1 MLKKRIK
8 ITSTTEKLSRRIGL
22 LITHELIDKI
32 KLEEQV
38 NKEFGKPGSNRG
50 YKASNYVTTMISM
63 FHDGAIH
70 LEDVK
75 HLESDEYYQD
85 LLREC
90 KLPTS
95 DAIGDWLRR
104 QGDEGGEQK
113 VHEVQ
118 RYMFEKILPDEE
130 GGILDID
137 ATIITSEKGDA
148 EKSYKGIRGY
158 QPMLGIIEENGLI
171 VGSQFRQGNQS
182 PQGGL
187 WEFIQLC
194 ERNYGQRIKTVRSD
208 SAGFNK
214 DVIENCILESKYFSV
229 TAKQTTGVLEAIKSI
244 PEETWQRGKERD
256 GLRAEW
262 EVAETTY
269 TFSSKKKMFRLAAK
283 RVPLDNQGDLF
294 AEYGYW
300 IVATNLLMED
310 YDSNAVILFHQKRG
324 SMEKAIGELKNQFGL
339 DHLPCGQY
347 GANALYFTT
356 GVLAYNIMQ
365 IIKWISF
372 PPEER
377 RKSVRTLRYQLIHLA
392 GKLIYHARYA
402 ILKVAAPIRNIILL
416 RNAFLRL
423 RYSPL

>member
-1 MLKKRIK
+1 
-8 ITSTTEKLSRRIGL
+8 
-22 LITHELIDKI
+22 
-32 KLEEQV
+32 
-38 NKEFGKPGSNRG
+38 
-50 YKASNYVTTMISM
+50 
-63 FHDGAIH
+63 
-70 LEDVK
+70 
-75 HLESDEYYQD
+75 
-85 LLREC
+85 
-90 KLPTS
+90 
-95 DAIGDWLRR
+95 
-104 QGDEGGEQK
+104 
-113 VHEVQ
+113 
-118 RYMFEKILPDEE
+118 
-130 GGILDID
+130 
-137 ATIITSEKGDA
+137 
-148 EKSYKGIRGY
+148 
-158 QPMLGIIEENGLI
+158 MLGIIEENGLI

-214 DVIENCILESKYFSV
+214 DVIENCILENKYFSV
-229 TAKQTTGVLEAIKSI
+229 TAKQTTGILEAIKSI

-256 GLRAEW
+256 RLRAEW

-347 GANALYFTT
+347 GANALYFTI

-423 RYSPL
+423 RYSPM